1 MFDIRIA
8 STPIKLFFLLHAGQ
22 IQAHKESGSS
32 LPENMILPSKPKPP
46 RNGPWPKEETSKAGA
61 RNTVQSCG
69 QCCFSIVSASLYPD
83 DLNSFYSKVIDFN
96 GFLHASS
103 AEVSD
108 AALYEAALTTAKMTV
123 GRPDLTATLV
133 NEGVHLTVIGKDE
146 KLTDVPEYS
155 ILGPGWDWARGV
167 GPTRWIP
174 VSSCAEENLLCMPSS
189 VDVYYGENICIHE
202 TAHALQGSGG
212 KLPTVRYTEL
222 GSSENLDSV
231 LRSQYEQSVTN
242 GGLWSGE
249 YSATNHE
256 EHWAEGVQS
265 FYNAN
270 HYASANT
277 RNELQSYDN
286 GLYSIINRVFDGAES
301 ITCPASTCDCASYQ
315 CPASVTVTPQ
325 PTLVPTPQPTPDS
338 TPVPTSVPTPQPTP
352 DPTPVPTPQPTPDP
366 TPVPTPQPTPNPAP
380 TSTCTDNEFSFQAT
394 KPGENGW
401 VKQKTCDGW
410 VSRKSTAWRC
420 YNVAGVKENCQRT
433 CLDCCEET
441 EETTF
446 VLNGNGR
453 EKTCAWAAI
462 NPGLRCKKP
471 PTRQMCAVT
480 CGECNAD
487 S

>member
-1 MFDIRIA
+1 MFELRIA
-8 STPIKLFFLLHAGQ
+8 STSIKLFFLLHAGQ

-46 RNGPWPKEETSKAGA
+46 RNGPWPKEETSKAVA

-123 GRPDLTATLV
+123 GRPDLTAALV

-167 GPTRWIP
+167 GPTSWIP

-189 VDVYYGENICIHE
+189 VDSYYGENICIHE

-212 KLPTVRYTEL
+212 KLPTVRYTEF
-222 GSSENLDSV
+222 GGSENLDSV

-256 EHWAEGVQS
+256 EYWAEGVQS

-270 HYASANT
+270 YGASANT

-325 PTLVPTPQPTPDS
+325 PT
-338 TPVPTSVPTPQPTP
+338 
-352 DPTPVPTPQPTPDP
+352 PVPTPQPTPDP

-380 TSTCTDNEFSFQAT
+380 TSTCKDNEFSFQAT

-401 VKQKTCDGW
+401 VKQKTCDEW

-433 CLDCCEET
+433 CLNCCEET

-446 VLNGNGR
+446 VLNGNGK